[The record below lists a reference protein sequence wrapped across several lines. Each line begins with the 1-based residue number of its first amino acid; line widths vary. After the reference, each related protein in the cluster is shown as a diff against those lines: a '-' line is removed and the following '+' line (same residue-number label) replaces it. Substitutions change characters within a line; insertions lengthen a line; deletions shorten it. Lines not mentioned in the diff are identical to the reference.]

1 MVLQCLQLLTKM
13 NKLPISLGLP
23 GGSDSKESACSEGY
37 PGSIVG
43 SGRSPGKGNGNTL
56 QYTCLENPMEGG
68 ACQVTVHGVV
78 RKVAERLHFHFVWIN
93 LWMCTYVMA
102 IHIYILHIHIQ
113 ENTYYTY
120 VVLCYANLLQ
130 LCPALCNPMDCSPT
144 GSSVHGIVQV
154 GPQEWV
160 AVPSSS
166 WSSWPRNWTHVS
178 YISCSGR
185 GFL

>member
-78 RKVAERLHFHFVWIN
+78 RKVAEWLHFHFVWIN
-93 LWMCTYVMA
+93 LWMCTYVRA
-102 IHIYILHIHIQ
+102 IHIYI
-113 ENTYYTY
+113 YYTY
-120 VVLCYANLLQ
+120 IFKKTHIIHMWCCVMLICFSCVQ
-130 LCPALCNPMDCSPT
+130 LFATLWT
-144 GSSVHGIVQV
+144 
-154 GPQEWV
+154 V
-160 AVPSSS
+160 AQQAPLFMELF
-166 WSSWPRNWTHVS
+166 R
-178 YISCSGR
+178 
-185 GFL
+185 

>member
-78 RKVAERLHFHFVWIN
+78 RKVAE
-93 LWMCTYVMA
+93 
-102 IHIYILHIHIQ
+102 
-113 ENTYYTY
+113 
-120 VVLCYANLLQ
+120 
-130 LCPALCNPMDCSPT
+130 
-144 GSSVHGIVQV
+144 
-154 GPQEWV
+154 
-160 AVPSSS
+160 
-166 WSSWPRNWTHVS
+166 
-178 YISCSGR
+178 
-185 GFL
+185 